1 WRGADGPTAARARAR
16 QAGARPRQDVRRV
29 RPHEGARVLVGVSA
43 HGLRARRL
51 ARGAEE
57 RRPGVVPRR
66 TGARPDDRRRDA
78 GGGHPAHGRRRQPR
92 EGDRHVH
99 PSPEPGRGPDARPR
113 LLPGDAAADL
123 AQAGGRVSGG
133 GTLSGWEILLRT
145 LNVIGA
151 ALVVGGAVLI

>member
-1 WRGADGPTAARARAR
+1 EPRRQSARGQGGRRRSAA
-16 QAGARPRQDVRRV
+16 DVR
-29 RPHEGARVLVGVSA
+29 
-43 HGLRARRL
+43 
-51 ARGAEE
+51 
-57 RRPGVVPRR
+57 
-66 TGARPDDRRRDA
+66 
-78 GGGHPAHGRRRQPR
+78 GGGDPAHGRRRQPR

-123 AQAGGRVSGG
+123 AQAGGRVYGG

-151 ALVVGGAVLI
+151 ALVVGGAVLIHFSV